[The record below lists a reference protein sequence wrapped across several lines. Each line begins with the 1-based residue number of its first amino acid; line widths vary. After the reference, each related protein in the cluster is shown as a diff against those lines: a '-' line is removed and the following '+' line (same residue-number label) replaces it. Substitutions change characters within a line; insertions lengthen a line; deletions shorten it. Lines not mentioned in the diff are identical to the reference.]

1 MFSNLSRGSALHVI
15 DRTVEPMKWYT
26 GSVER
31 VTPSINQYQNNF
43 GQFPALD
50 LDLTVNINGERKEF
64 KGVHSN
70 DFIADF
76 GSDAFIIS
84 DSKDSLYNYVKSL
97 LKTSKEATDVNVIK
111 KHKAWIPQY
120 EGVLSDMI
128 PGSSNPSEV
137 KELKEQVSNL
147 QSQLAEALALLKQG
161 NSKKESENEDN

>member
-1 MFSNLSRGSALHVI
+1 MHVV
-15 DRTVEPMKWYT
+15 DRTVEPMKWYI

-31 VTPSINQYQNNF
+31 VTPSINQFQNNL

-97 LKTSKEATDVNVIK
+97 LKTSREAIDINVIK
-111 KHKAWIPQY
+111 KHKAWVPQY
-120 EGVLSDMI
+120 ENILSDMV
-128 PGSSNPSEV
+128 PGSSSPSEV

-147 QSQLAEALALLKQG
+147 QSQLAEALTLLKQG
-161 NSKKESENEDN
+161 SIKKEVENEDN